1 MIKAILYKEW
11 IKMRALLPVAA
22 VAVLGFT
29 VYALLRV
36 ERAVDFRGAAH
47 VWQIMIDKET
57 VFIEPLRLLPALA
70 GIATA
75 LVQFIPEMS
84 QRRLKLTL
92 HLPFPQRGMILVMA
106 AAGLGA
112 LAVLFA
118 AQAAMVWGYMHR
130 LLAPELTARAMM
142 TAVPWWAAGLTL
154 YMLTAWICLEPTW
167 KLRIV
172 NLLIAAGIVRIFFLL
187 DKPEAYNSFLPTL
200 IIFTIL
206 CASLSIRS
214 VVRFKE
220 GCQD

>member
-70 GIATA
+70 GIAAA

-167 KLRIV
+167 RRRVLY
-172 NLLIAAGIVRIFFLL
+172 LLMTAGVARMFFLSDVPRAYDGMLPWIAALWLFSLL
-187 DKPEAYNSFLPTL
+187 LPL
-200 IIFTIL
+200 
-206 CASLSIRS
+206 LS
-214 VVRFKE
+214 VDRFKQ

>member
-1 MIKAILYKEW
+1 
-11 IKMRALLPVAA
+11 MRALLPVAA

-106 AAGLGA
+106 AA
-112 LAVLFA
+112 
-118 AQAAMVWGYMHR
+118 AQAAMVLGYMHR
-130 LLAPELTARAMM
+130 LLALELTARAMI

-167 KLRIV
+167 RRRVLY
-172 NLLIAAGIVRIFFLL
+172 LLMTAGVARMFFLS
-187 DKPEAYNSFLPTL
+187 DVPRAYDGMLPWMAAL
-200 IIFTIL
+200 WLF
-206 CASLSIRS
+206 SLLLPLLS
-214 VVRFKE
+214 VDRFKQ